1 MNSKQLE
8 GLRLRVSQI
17 SQQRVDCEP
26 HPGYPWIVSY
36 GGLYQ
41 QYGGFPSH
49 RGTPKSSILMGISII
64 L

>member
-36 GGLYQ
+36 GGCTNNMEVSQ
-41 QYGGFPSH
+41 VIGAPPNHQF
-49 RGTPKSSILMGISII
+49 
-64 L
+64 